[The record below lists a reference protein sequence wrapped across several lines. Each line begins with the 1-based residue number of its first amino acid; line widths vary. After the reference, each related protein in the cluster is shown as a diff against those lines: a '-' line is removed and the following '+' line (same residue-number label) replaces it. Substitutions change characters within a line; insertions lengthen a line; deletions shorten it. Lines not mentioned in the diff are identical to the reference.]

1 MITVYG
7 YSASGN
13 CHKLRLLLTQ
23 LERDYRW
30 VEIDSAR
37 GETRT
42 ERFLARNPA
51 GKVPLLELDNGEVLN
66 ESNAI
71 LYWLAAETR
80 FFAGNPWQR
89 AKILSWMFFE
99 QYTHEPAIAVAR
111 FIHGWTPLDSPR
123 RAELPG
129 LIARGA
135 QALAIMENH
144 LQDAPWFSG
153 RSYGIG
159 DIALFPATD
168 VAPQGGFDLQAYSAV
183 RDWLARVRATPG
195 FIAMPDPPPAVAAL
209 FASSPN

>member
-7 YSASGN
+7 FSASGN

-23 LERDYRW
+23 LGRDYRW

-42 ERFLARNPA
+42 ERFLAKNPN
-51 GKVPLLELDNGEVLN
+51 GKVPLLELDNGEVLS

-89 AKILSWMFFE
+89 AKALSWMFFE

-111 FIHGWTPLDSPR
+111 FIRGWTSPDSPR
-123 RAELPG
+123 RAELPA
-129 LIARGA
+129 LLERGT
-135 QALAIMENH
+135 QALGVMEDH
-144 LQDAPWFSG
+144 LTDAAWFSG
-153 RSYGIG
+153 RDYGIA
-159 DIALFPATD
+159 DIALFADTD
-168 VAPQGGFDLQAYSAV
+168 VAHHGGFDLTPFPAV
-183 RDWLARVRATPG
+183 RDWLARVRATPD
-195 FIAMPDPPPAVAAL
+195 FIAMPDPDPEAA
-209 FASSPN
+209 ARMAMS